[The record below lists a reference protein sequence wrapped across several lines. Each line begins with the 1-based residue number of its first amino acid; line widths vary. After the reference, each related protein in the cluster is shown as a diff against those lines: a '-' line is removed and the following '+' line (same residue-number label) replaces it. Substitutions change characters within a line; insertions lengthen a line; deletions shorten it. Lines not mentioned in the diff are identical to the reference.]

1 MHNGKYV
8 FSQLLDFI
16 DKDVFL
22 RIANKYRGNR
32 YVKQFTCYN
41 QLAVLMFGQLS
52 NRESLR
58 DVVLATQAHSKKAFH
73 LGFGKHASR
82 STLSDANS
90 KRDYRIF
97 EEFAYKVVAEA
108 RACRA
113 DDIFKLGGDVYAF
126 DSTTIELCLETFKW
140 TLYRKNQRKGGIKVH
155 TLYDIET
162 SIPTFFRITEARI
175 HDMNAMDVIP
185 YEENSFYIF
194 DRGYNDFKR
203 LHNIESIGAYFVV
216 RGKKNNDF
224 RPTKWTRRFPPGS
237 GILSDAVGYMDGQL
251 TMAKYPGK
259 IRRIKYW
266 DEENK
271 REFAFFANAL
281 DISPMV
287 VAELY
292 RQRGRIELF
301 FKWLR
306 QRLKIKKFWGNSE
319 NAVRIQ
325 IYSAIISYC
334 MMAIAQKKMRIE
346 RSIYEMPRRLQVS
359 HLQTLRLSETCLE
372 NLTAILPMN
381 LMVLPNQ
388 LYLIVKLYLNRSVF
402 YRTHMVVVNIY
413 TIGVIR
419 RCACFAHRL
428 LIYHG
433 IEVTVKFQ

>member
-1 MHNGKYV
+1 MHNQKYV
-8 FSQLLDFI
+8 FSQLLDFLDRNAFNYLARKYEG
-16 DKDVFL
+16 DK
-22 RIANKYRGNR
+22 

-58 DVVLATQAHSKKAFH
+58 DVVLATQAHAKKAFH

-82 STLSDANS
+82 STLAAANT

-113 DDIFKLGGDVYAF
+113 DDIFKLRGNVYAF

-140 TLYRKNQRKGGIKVH
+140 ALYRKNQGKGGIKVH

-162 SIPTFFRITEARI
+162 SIPTFFHITEARV

-224 RPTKWTRRFPPGS
+224 RPTKWTRRFQPGS
-237 GILSDAVGYMDGQL
+237 GILSDAIGYMDGQF
-251 TMAKYPGK
+251 TREKYPDK

-271 REFAFFANAL
+271 REFIFFTNAL
-281 DISPMV
+281 DISPMM

-292 RQRGRIELF
+292 HQRWQIELF
-301 FKWLR
+301 FKWLK
-306 QRLKIKKFWGNSE
+306 QHLKIKKFWGNSE

-325 IYSAIISYC
+325 IYSAVISYC
-334 MMAIAQKKMRIE
+334 IRAIVQKKMRAK
-346 RSIYEMPRRLQVS
+346 RSVYEMLQIVS
-359 HLQTLRLSETCLE
+359 VSLTDTTPLRDLFGKPNYNIVNELDDYSEPTL
-372 NLTAILPMN
+372 
-381 LMVLPNQ
+381 
-388 LYLIVKLYLNRSVF
+388 F
-402 YRTHMVVVNIY
+402 D
-413 TIGVIR
+413 
-419 RCACFAHRL
+419 F
-428 LIYHG
+428 
-433 IEVTVKFQ
+433 